1 MSEKAKIV
9 KVERPIDQRETFV
22 SLSKNFSEGNLSV
35 AEKLQVLYALQ
46 QTDIEIDKIVSLRG
60 ALPEEVEAIESEI
73 AVLKGR
79 IEEAQRVI
87 SGYEGGI
94 EAQKETIVDIDAKAS
109 KYQEQ
114 LNNVANSR
122 EYDSLSKEL
131 ENLDLE
137 RKIAEKAINELRYNI
152 GKAKDTILS
161 IEERLSIREDDLS
174 AKRNELKNIVEST
187 SEEEKVLQERREKNA
202 SKLDERTLSA
212 YDRIRTS
219 THNHLAV
226 VGVYEGSCG
235 GCFNAITPQKLI
247 EIASGNRLV
256 ICEHCG
262 RILVNPL
269 AQAEE

>member
-22 SLSKNFSEGNLSV
+22 SLSKNFSDGDLSV
-35 AEKLQVLYALQ
+35 AEKLRILYDLQ

-73 AVLKGR
+73 AVLKGKV
-79 IEEAQRVI
+79 EENQKVI
-87 SGYEGGI
+87 AGYESGI
-94 EAQKETIVDIDAKAS
+94 EAQKETIVDIDAKAA

-122 EYDSLSKEL
+122 EYDSISKEL

-152 GKAKDTILS
+152 GKAKDTILT
-161 IEERLSIREDDLS
+161 IEERLSIREDDLA
-174 AKRNELKNIVEST
+174 AKQNELKSIVEST
-187 SEEEKVLQERREKNA
+187 SEEEKQLQEKRKQNA
-202 SKLDERTLSA
+202 AKLDERTLSA

-226 VGVYEGSCG
+226 VPVYQGACG
-235 GCFNAITPQKLI
+235 GCFNVITPQKLI
-247 EIASGNRLV
+247 EIASGVKLV
-256 ICEHCG
+256 ICENCG

-269 AQAEE
+269 AQVEE